1 MSPHL
6 SAQSLSLA
14 YGTRAVVHGV
24 DLVVPEREFTAI
36 VGPNA
41 CGKSTLL
48 RALARL
54 MKPVAGSVLLD
65 GRDVHS
71 LPTVQVARVLGL
83 LPQSQV
89 VPEGLRVRDLVGRGR
104 FPHQSFLKRW
114 SDADEQAVRRAMDLA
129 GVTPLA
135 DRAVDELSGGQRQ
148 RAWLATVLAQEPAV
162 VLLDEPTTYLDL
174 PHQLD
179 VLDLCFDM
187 QRQGRTVVVVLHD
200 LNLAARYAS
209 HMVAMRDGR
218 IIAAGT
224 PAEVITTEVID
235 QAFDMACRIID
246 DPETGTPMVVP
257 AQRSRV
263 MSAHVV

>member
-1 MSPHL
+1 MNPRL
-6 SAQSLSLA
+6 SAESLSLA

-24 DLVVPEREFTAI
+24 DLVVPEQAFTAI

-65 GRDVHS
+65 GRDIHC

-114 SDADEQAVRRAMDLA
+114 SDADEQAVRRAMHLA
-129 GVTPLA
+129 GVTSLA
-135 DRAVDELSGGQRQ
+135 DRSVDELSGGQRQ

-179 VLDLCFDM
+179 VLDLCIDM
-187 QRQGRTVVVVLHD
+187 KRQGRTVVVLHD
-200 LNLAARYAS
+200 LNLAARYAT

-218 IIAAGT
+218 IIASGT
-224 PAEVITTEVID
+224 PADVITPEVID
-235 QAFDMACRIID
+235 ETFDMACRIID

-257 AQRSRV
+257 ARRHRIV
-263 MSAHVV
+263 SAHVV

>member
-1 MSPHL
+1 MNPRL
-6 SAQSLSLA
+6 SAESLSLA

-24 DLVVPEREFTAI
+24 DLVVPEQAFTAI

-54 MKPVAGSVLLD
+54 MKPVAGSVLFD
-65 GRDVHS
+65 GRDIHC

-114 SDADEQAVRRAMDLA
+114 SDADEQAVRRAMHLA
-129 GVTPLA
+129 GVTSLA
-135 DRAVDELSGGQRQ
+135 DRSVDELSGGQRQ

-179 VLDLCFDM
+179 VLDLCIDM
-187 QRQGRTVVVVLHD
+187 KRQGRTVVVALHD
-200 LNLAARYAS
+200 LNLAARYAT

-218 IIAAGT
+218 IIASGT
-224 PAEVITTEVID
+224 PADVITPEVID
-235 QAFDMACRIID
+235 ETFDMACRIID

-257 AQRSRV
+257 ARRHRIV
-263 MSAHVV
+263 SAHVV